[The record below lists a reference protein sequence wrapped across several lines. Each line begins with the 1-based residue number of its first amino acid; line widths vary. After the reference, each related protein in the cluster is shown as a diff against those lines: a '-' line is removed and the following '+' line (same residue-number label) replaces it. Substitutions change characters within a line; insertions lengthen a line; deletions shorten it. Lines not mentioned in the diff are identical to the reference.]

1 MLRQMCA
8 LAVSGLAIFMV
19 SLSMAQDA
27 TGTGTKEKSNIQV
40 PIQSQYSSDFK
51 IVENYLNRRI
61 EPNGRGDVL
70 EVELV
75 IQNMTDKPQELY
87 IFAVATCE
95 KVEHTKSSF
104 EMPIPERDRMR
115 SFVPFPENI
124 ANFEYDN
131 PDAKGKK
138 LLISYPK
145 NPREGVN
152 PATGKPYLL
161 KVIDKLVV
169 RTYHVSPYL
178 KDFKFFNYLRVV
190 IFNSEGNP
198 VFRQK
203 YEINGIR
210 H

>member
-1 MLRQMCA
+1 
-8 LAVSGLAIFMV
+8 
-19 SLSMAQDA
+19 MAQDA
-27 TGTGTKEKSNIQV
+27 TGTGARDKSVTQV

-51 IVENYLNRRI
+51 IVENYFNRRI
-61 EPNGRGDVL
+61 DATGKGDVL

-75 IQNMTDKPQELY
+75 IQSMTDKPQELY
-87 IFAVATCE
+87 IFAIATCE
-95 KVEHTKSSF
+95 KFEKTKSSF
-104 EMPIPERDRMR
+104 EMPVAEKDRMS

-131 PDAKGKK
+131 PDARDKK
-138 LLISYPK
+138 LLIPYPR
-145 NPREGVN
+145 NPKDGVN
-152 PATGKPYLL
+152 PETGKPYIL

-169 RTYHVSPYL
+169 RTYHMSPYL

-190 IFNSEGNP
+190 IFNGEGNP

-203 YEINGIR
+203 YEIKGIR